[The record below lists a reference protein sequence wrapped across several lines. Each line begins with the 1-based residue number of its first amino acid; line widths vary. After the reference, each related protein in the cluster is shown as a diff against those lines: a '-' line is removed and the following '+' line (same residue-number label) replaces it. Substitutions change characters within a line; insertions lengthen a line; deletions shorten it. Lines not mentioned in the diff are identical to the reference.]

1 MKLFSLLDAK
11 YSSLVSSIK
20 TYLSKTLSQ
29 YGKQYGNNT
38 IFGQLITVLT
48 SVSQNIMLYIED
60 ALVEQNKYTAQR
72 KKSIFGLASL
82 SGYNPHLGKAA
93 GVQLSIT
100 FMPTNINSKN
110 IIIKNHEELSCTQN
124 GMIYNIVLPQEAI
137 ILSTDKSNQTHVVYA
152 VQGRF
157 ETQTFISTGGKYYT
171 QHFNFSSNLD
181 VDHLTVKV
189 NNKKWDFQ
197 ESIYDMSPDAEQ
209 WTYKISPVGGIDI
222 IFGNDCHGRSLHD
235 GDTIEISYLLH
246 DGESGNVNVNLDTY
260 FVFNNLLND
269 ISGEE
274 IDGNSVFNVTFA
286 TTDSVTSGSNS
297 ESIEQVRKMIGFNS
311 RALVLASPEHYKTLL
326 NRFSF
331 CGYNRTWSEKGSLVV
346 NSLIIKNY
354 KLLLN
359 EHTTYFDLTASD
371 FKLSDQQKTS
381 IINYVN
387 NSGNQL
393 AGVTYN
399 IFDPE
404 LYKYA
409 LYVYIKLKDSGYE
422 KEYITNKVR
431 NLIAEFFGDVSSD
444 IFIPKSDIVHLLK
457 TNIPEIDGIDV
468 YILSE
473 KNEDA
478 IKKGWYTDV
487 KYIYDPSSG
496 SYKKS
501 SKEIKLYDGENPN
514 LGLDSHGNIFLQS
527 DEQYPVLM
535 GGWTY
540 LNKDGQEVSITDPLF
555 IIYE

>member
-501 SKEIKLYDGENPN
+501 SREIKLYDGENPN